1 MEENSHNILEF
12 RKATMRTGHHS
23 ICTCRNDM
31 IQINRTWNTYE
42 KEQGKRFVYEVENVM
57 PTTDRDA

>member
-1 MEENSHNILEF
+1 
-12 RKATMRTGHHS
+12 
-23 ICTCRNDM
+23 M

-57 PTTDRDA
+57 PMTDHDARETNAKALFNKIFNRGYQFIE